1 MTERFR
7 IYLTHFSW
15 LSFGD
20 VVSKASIIWVVSL
33 LARSVSQEEF
43 GLFHFLFSL
52 IGILTIF
59 ADAGVA
65 RVFVREGSRN
75 KDRLRVIFAHFIRLK
90 SISTLVFVAL
100 ILVSPFVL
108 QMTPLTR
115 SYFYLYSVF
124 GLCETIMN
132 FSFSYFRIYEKFYVE
147 SAIRSFN
154 RLLLAVGATLL
165 FFVFPGAF
173 TLWNVYV
180 LYVIAGSAGV
190 IATITLIH
198 SMRTRERTTTTEATH
213 IDTGLLKSYA
223 RESILLGLS
232 ALFWQIYY
240 RIDTVLLQYLRNSVE
255 VAIYGAAYSV
265 FQLVNTLPILLM
277 SSAYP
282 RLSSLYAED
291 RNRFR
296 VELRGLLLS
305 VAAGSV
311 VTVLVGIAASGLV
324 ITLAFGEVYAAS
336 IPVLQ
341 LLLVSFLFLFI
352 GHVVS
357 TALIAMNRI
366 WILTLISLCGCVLNI
381 ALNLIIIPRHGYI
394 GAAAV
399 TVATEAFVAIAA
411 GWLVWKQLKHP
422 FYVVA

>member
-7 IYLTHFSW
+7 TYLKHFSW
-15 LSFGD
+15 LSVGD
-20 VVSKASIIWVVSL
+20 FISKTSIIWVVSL

-75 KDRLRVIFAHFIRLK
+75 KDRLRIIFAHFIRLK
-90 SISTLVFVAL
+90 SISTLLFVGL

-132 FSFSYFRIYEKFYVE
+132 FSFSYFRIYEKFYLE

-165 FFVFPGAF
+165 FFVFPDAF
-173 TLWNVYV
+173 SLWNVYI

-190 IATITLIH
+190 IATFTVIRSVQKRDTLRSAVRID
-198 SMRTRERTTTTEATH
+198 RE
-213 IDTGLLKSYA
+213 LLKSYA
-223 RESILLGLS
+223 RESMLLGFS

-240 RIDTVLLQYLRNSVE
+240 RIDSVLLQYLRNSVE

-265 FQLVNTLPILLM
+265 FQLVNTIPILLM

-296 VELRGLLLS
+296 VELRGLLFS
-305 VAAGSV
+305 VAAVSV
-311 VTVLVGIAASGLV
+311 VTVLVGIAVSGVV
-324 ITLAFGEVYAAS
+324 IQLAFGDAYRAS
-336 IPVLQ
+336 VPVLQ
-341 LLLVSFLFLFI
+341 LLLVSFLFLFM

-366 WILTLISLCGCVLNI
+366 WMLTLISLCGCVLNV
-381 ALNLIIIPRHGYI
+381 ALNLMVIPSYGYS

-399 TVATEAFVAIAA
+399 TVATEAFVAITA
-411 GWLVWKQLKHP
+411 GVLVWKQLKQSS
-422 FYVVA
+422 YVVA